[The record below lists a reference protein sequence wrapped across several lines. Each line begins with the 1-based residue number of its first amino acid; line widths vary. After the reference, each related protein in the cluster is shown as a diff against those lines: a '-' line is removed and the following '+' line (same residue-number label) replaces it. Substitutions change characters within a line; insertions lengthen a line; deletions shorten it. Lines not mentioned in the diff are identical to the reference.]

1 MGISAF
7 TKTLNFRLKLESSE
21 FEERNQT
28 KMIGRTVLRRG
39 LQNLAKNQRPILS
52 KTLQQQTP
60 TKMASIQNQV
70 ASIRT
75 ISTSKIFCTEMD
87 SDIKSRLDGMAGQ
100 ADIVIFMKGVP
111 AAPRCGFSNAV
122 CQILRM
128 HDVPFESHDVLA
140 DEEVR
145 QGIKDY
151 SSWPT
156 IPQVFFKGEFIG
168 GCDILL
174 QMHQSGELIEEL
186 QKIGI
191 TSALLSDEPEK
202 K

>member
-1 MGISAF
+1 M
-7 TKTLNFRLKLESSE
+7 NFRLKLESSE

-60 TKMASIQNQV
+60 TKMASIQNPV
-70 ASIRT
+70 AAIRT

-87 SDIKSRLDGMAGQ
+87 SDIKSRLDGMVGQ

-145 QGIKDY
+145 QG
-151 SSWPT
+151 
-156 IPQVFFKGEFIG
+156 
-168 GCDILL
+168 
-174 QMHQSGELIEEL
+174 
-186 QKIGI
+186 
-191 TSALLSDEPEK
+191 
-202 K
+202 